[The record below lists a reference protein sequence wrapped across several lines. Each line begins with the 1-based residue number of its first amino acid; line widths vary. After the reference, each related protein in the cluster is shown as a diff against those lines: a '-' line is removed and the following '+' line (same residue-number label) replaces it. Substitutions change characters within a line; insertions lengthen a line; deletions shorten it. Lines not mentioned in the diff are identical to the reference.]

1 MASNKKY
8 RGSSLK
14 RGNMIE
20 MYGVSELLN
29 KIEKAKGN
37 VDEAVKEAV
46 KKSLEIV
53 GEDSLKFM
61 EKHQFT
67 GETLASYTLG
77 EPTVKDDVVNGVV
90 GYDVKKGGLPAI
102 FLDVGTPSMDGYYWK
117 YYAVN
122 NNYEKIKQIQ
132 HETLNR
138 ILEELT
144 K

>member
-1 MASNKKY
+1 
-8 RGSSLK
+8 
-14 RGNMIE
+14 
-20 MYGVSELLN
+20 
-29 KIEKAKGN
+29 
-37 VDEAVKEAV
+37 
-46 KKSLEIV
+46 
-53 GEDSLKFM
+53 M

-67 GETLASYTLG
+67 GETLASYTLV

-102 FLDVGTPSMDGYYWK
+102 FLDVGTPSMDGYYWT

-138 ILEELT
+138 ILEEST